1 MANAQSTEQQSE
13 QPKRPRR
20 FVLIA
25 GVLILA
31 IGIFIVWRVFF
42 AKPEQPANVVA
53 LSGRVEGDD
62 SAVAGKT
69 SGRLLEVNFREGDLV
84 KAGDVIAVLDDTQV
98 RAREN
103 QARAGVSQ
111 AEARLRSAHQQIAI
125 LNEQFRQS
133 GVEKLAS
140 PKWIP
145 RGACSKPER
154 NSPPPRRNWRSSNLP
169 INSPLSIET
178 PTRAWSKPGRSPKG
192 RASRL
197 KPPPMRKP
205 LRWLPPNGGGMRR
218 GRAHH
223 RAIQLEKSLISVPY
237 SSP

>member
-1 MANAQSTEQQSE
+1 MANAQSTEQQSA

-98 RAREN
+98 RFRED
-103 QARAGVSQ
+103 QAHAGVAQ
-111 AEARLRSAHQQIAI
+111 AEARLRAARQQIAV
-125 LNEQFRQS
+125 LNE
-133 GVEKLAS
+133 
-140 PKWIP
+140 
-145 RGACSKPER
+145 
-154 NSPPPRRNWRSSNLP
+154 
-169 INSPLSIET
+169 
-178 PTRAWSKPGRSPKG
+178 
-192 RASRL
+192 
-197 KPPPMRKP
+197 
-205 LRWLPPNGGGMRR
+205 
-218 GRAHH
+218 
-223 RAIQLEKSLISVPY
+223 
-237 SSP
+237 